1 LLGLVGD
8 IDEFEKTLP
17 MKRAGDPGEI
27 GRFVR
32 LIIENEIKYLNGVTI
47 NFDGG
52 LSNNLF

>member
-1 LLGLVGD
+1 
-8 IDEFEKTLP
+8 